1 MNKSLIV
8 SIMYCVIFPMISFGA
23 VGFNDK
29 YKNDGLTVIGMVD
42 DEVWKQPVEH
52 LQYTIYVEPNPLAQP
67 EVTLS
72 KNYSNDTYFSHLKEE
87 KLIRVSLEFYPNGQK
102 KDVKEVPL
110 DNKYQAYKGF
120 KFKISVDKKK
130 KNFEIKVSVKKKGGE
145 ATNIKC
151 KDNTWK
157 CIKNLNFDRSEK
169 IVFAFDKDEKKKIN

>member
-1 MNKSLIV
+1 MNKPLIV
-8 SIMYCVIFPMISFGA
+8 SVMYCVIVPMISFGA

-42 DEVWKQPVEH
+42 VEVWKQTVEQ

-72 KNYSNDTYFSHLKEE
+72 EKYSNDTYSSHLKEE

-102 KDVKEVPL
+102 KDVKDVPL

-130 KNFEIKVSVKKKGGE
+130 KNFEIKISAKKKGGE
-145 ATNIKC
+145 STNAKS

-157 CIKNLNFDRSEK
+157 CIKTLNFDRNEK
-169 IVFAFDKDEKKKIN
+169 IVLAFDKDNKKK